1 MIKSSPPT
9 GMPQFRPL
17 TLQTGLCLEEIVSKK
32 AEEEEDKEALSEEF
46 LAFKGYMEEQERQL
60 EDLPFLNPLKDSS
73 LTNLTMQSSD
83 EQLADS
89 DKVQELEEHR
99 KRDNERN
106 KTFSLVYL
114 YA

>member
-1 MIKSSPPT
+1 
-9 GMPQFRPL
+9 
-17 TLQTGLCLEEIVSKK
+17 
-32 AEEEEDKEALSEEF
+32 
-46 LAFKGYMEEQERQL
+46 
-60 EDLPFLNPLKDSS
+60 
-73 LTNLTMQSSD
+73 MQSSD

-106 KTFSLVYL
+106 KTISLVYL

>member
-1 MIKSSPPT
+1 
-9 GMPQFRPL
+9 MPQFSTL

-32 AEEEEDKEALSEEF
+32 AEEEEDKEPLSEES

-60 EDLPFLNPLKDSS
+60 KDLPNLNPLEDSS

-89 DKVQELEEHR
+89 DKVQVLEEHR
-99 KRDNERN
+99 NRDNERN